1 MTAAPRVIVTG
12 ASGFVGA
19 AVVRRAHEQGLPV
32 TALVGPRSDL
42 ARLAPI
48 AHEISV
54 VRADITDAAALTAAI
69 ADARPDVCI
78 HLAAAGAVVRE
89 DGLDLLWAANALAP
103 ARIARA
109 LADAGGRRLVTAG
122 SSSEYGTVDG
132 PMDEARACDP
142 DDLYGVSKLA
152 GGLLARNVGR
162 EAGIE
167 TAHLRLFSVYG
178 PGEDPRRLVASVVRA
193 LVAGQPI
200 DLTPGG
206 QVRDFVYVDDVADAL
221 LAAAREPGID
231 GLTVNVGTGVQTT
244 VRELCLRVAAIT
256 GGDDLLHFGARPYR
270 PGERFGWRA
279 ATALAQR
286 TLGWSARTPLDEGL
300 RLTVEAVRSETATE
314 QERAA

>member
-1 MTAAPRVIVTG
+1 MTVPPRVLVTG

-19 AVVRRAHEQGLPV
+19 AVVRRALAQALPV

-42 ARLAPI
+42 ARLAPL
-48 AHEISV
+48 AHEIAV
-54 VRADITDAAALTAAI
+54 VRTDITDDAALAAAV

-89 DGLDLLWAANALAP
+89 DQLDLLWAANALAP

-132 PMDEARACDP
+132 PMDEANACDP

-162 EAGIE
+162 DAGLE

-193 LVAGQPI
+193 LVAGRPI
-200 DLTPGG
+200 DLTPGE

-221 LAAAREPGID
+221 LVAALAPGID
-231 GLTVNVGTGVQTT
+231 GVTVNVGTGTQTT
-244 VRELCLRVAAIT
+244 VRELCLRVAALT
-256 GGDDLLHFGARPYR
+256 GGEDLLRFGAHPYR
-270 PGERFGWRA
+270 PGERFEWCAATKHAERALGWRA
-279 ATALAQR
+279 R
-286 TLGWSARTPLDEGL
+286 TTLDEGL
-300 RLTVEAVRSETATE
+300 RLTVDMARSEAATE
-314 QERAA
+314 QEHAA

>member
-1 MTAAPRVIVTG
+1 MTAPPRVLVTG

-19 AVVRRAHEQGLPV
+19 AVVRRARERGLRV

-42 ARLAPI
+42 TRLAPI
-48 AHEISV
+48 AHEITV
-54 VRADITDAAALTAAI
+54 VRADITDEAALAAAILG
-69 ADARPDVCI
+69 ARPDACI

-109 LADAGGRRLVTAG
+109 LAQAGGRRLVTAG

-132 PMDEARACDP
+132 PMDEADACDP

-162 EAGIE
+162 DAGLE

-193 LVAGQPI
+193 LVAGRPI
-200 DLTPGG
+200 DLTPGE
-206 QVRDFVYVDDVADAL
+206 QVRDFIYVDDVADAL
-221 LAAAREPGID
+221 LVAALEPGID
-231 GLTVNVGTGVQTT
+231 GVTVNVGTGTQTT
-244 VRELCLRVAAIT
+244 VRELCLRVAALT
-256 GGDDLLHFGARPYR
+256 GGEDLLRFGARPYR
-270 PGERFGWRA
+270 PGERFQWRA
-279 ATALAQR
+279 ATEHAER
-286 TLGWSARTPLDEGL
+286 TLGWRARTDLDEGL
-300 RLTVEAVRSETATE
+300 RLTVDMARSEMATD